1 MAVTF
6 NLNHLK
12 ARLLFFLIIF
22 LGLFTSKMAKA
33 ASYTWTGN
41 AGNNSWTTAGNWNNS
56 GYPGLFSTIDDVTIG
71 KNVNISL
78 PFSVEVRNISISDG
92 FTVTITLQNATL
104 TSSGSINIGNGSATT
119 LNFAG
124 TGAVAGTSAISLR
137 SLSKITTSANVPLT
151 AATLTTVYANSVTIN
166 ATATFNGKVTL
177 NGLMTISQPGTTTL
191 TTNAAGNAFNGGFKI
206 DYNGSNIGNLTWLGS
221 NTSTCSIAAST
232 VNAYCK
238 LTIGSMTSTGGT
250 VTFNGDLALNNDAS
264 VSGAIAQ
271 LINYANINF
280 NGTAVT
286 STPASSSNT
295 INSIT
300 NNSTGNITLSAST
313 SSKINIGNY
322 CLFSNS
328 GDVIANSG
336 SSINLNN
343 SSGFACN
350 SGSTVTMSGTS
361 AANASSINLNGA
373 SSNLTNNGG
382 TLTFND
388 YASLNLSSNP
398 CTATN
403 NSGTFNFNANAA
415 LNLKNPNTTFNNYS
429 VVNLNTSGITLSG
442 QSSSISNL
450 SSGVFD
456 INASTVIL
464 NANSSSIS
472 NAGNFKVYG
481 NSFITTL
488 NPPPPILPDNTP
500 RDQTISNSGTFYAGL
515 PNSPCTITLG
525 GTADKIND
533 TGGTFY
539 LGSTSTILPNNVAT
553 IKNTSPAKFILQSDA
568 NGSAAIAQIAN
579 TSTSFVGIFDVE
591 RFFTGG
597 NLIANRGYRLMSSP
611 VHLTTQATS
620 NTSAYNLSFIKN
632 SAFTGGPGGP
642 GSGFSGSSIGP
653 TVYLYKE
660 TLPASNTTFT
670 SGKHV
675 GILSIDASTG
685 NMTLSDNSVPALA
698 SIPIGN
704 GYLFFF
710 VGSRFLNGGG
720 PRTSGSA
727 NATPV
732 SGPPTDATTTTSGYL
747 NQGGFTANLWWN
759 STGKL
764 SNAATSAPG
773 FNMMGN
779 PYPCTL
785 DLGKVL
791 TQNNTSVDA
800 AYVLS
805 SKTGGT
811 NQNYV
816 AYTDNSLSSSP
827 IGQPNIVSGGGFIVH
842 VKSGALNPVLTFAES
857 QKVST
862 NLSGPTGSSLIM
874 STPMTGLLHPASSNL
889 NKKMATSISATLP
902 AVTGLYM
909 KLEQDSTIYDYCGIY
924 FDKDASAKFADRDAL
939 NLNATTSRAYMASL
953 SSDGIKTSINS
964 MPDYHAS
971 SHIKLYVAASANGRY
986 QLKLEGVRNIDTLY
1000 DIFLIDKYKRDSLD
1014 IRQYGAYKF
1023 DLITSDTTTYGGNR
1037 FELSIRRRP
1046 LPACQ
1051 LVAFTGTKNTNN
1063 SINIRW
1069 KVYNEGN
1076 YTGFTLE
1083 KQDGGTINYTT
1094 LYNKQSDGSSVYT
1107 FVDNNPHLGLNIYR
1121 LKQND
1126 IDSRIG
1132 YSNAVTVDMNS
1143 TGKEDNMFSVYPNPT
1158 TERINININL
1168 LTSPLASSNTYQFNI
1183 YNNSGSLIMKRTLA
1197 STNLSENVA
1206 GLLPG
1211 TYIVEVRQANGNLL
1225 GKTKFVKVN

>member
-1 MAVTF
+1 MKARLIFCLVSILSLLVCQKASAVTF
-6 NLNHLK
+6 TWK
-12 ARLLFFLIIF
+12 A
-22 LGLFTSKMAKA
+22 GST
-33 ASYTWTGN
+33 TWN
-41 AGNNSWTTAGNWNNS
+41 SSSSWTVGGAATTR
-56 GYPGLFSTIDDVTIG
+56 YPGDNNNTTDDDVTIS
-71 KNVNISL
+71 VSANITQYIL
-78 PFSVEVRNISISDG
+78 PGVLRNITVNNG
-92 FTVTITLQNATL
+92 ATVTITMAPTLVGLIASVFPFSGALTIGSAT
-104 TSSGSINIGNGSATT
+104 ATT

-124 TGAVAGTSAISLR
+124 TGTVSGSNTSKIELR
-137 SLSKITTSANVPLT
+137 SLS
-151 AATLTTVYANSVTIN
+151 TLTTAANVTTTVTTTSQALISTN
-166 ATATFNGKVTL
+166 ATATFNGRITL
-177 NGLMTISQPGTTTL
+177 SGQMAIIDPGTTVL
-191 TTNAAGNAFNGGFKI
+191 TTNATGNTITGGFNLRY
-206 DYNGSNIGNLTWLGS
+206 DGGPGTSFSNLTWNGS
-221 NTSTCSIAAST
+221 GTSTCGST
-232 VNAYCK
+232 SNVSVINAKCTFTVGAGN
-238 LTIGSMTSTGGT
+238 TI
-250 VTFNGDLALNNDAS
+250 TFNGNLSMRSNIASGFNPFFENNGIITFAGAALTTD
-264 VSGAIAQ
+264 G
-271 LINYANINF
+271 
-280 NGTAVT
+280 
-286 STPASSSNT
+286 
-295 INSIT
+295 INSVATLIK
-300 NNSTGNITLSAST
+300 NNASTGVITLTGDAN
-313 SSKINIGNY
+313 SKIELGNNVNLLNAGNI
-322 CLFSNS
+322 
-328 GDVIANSG
+328 VA
-336 SSINLNN
+336 
-343 SSGFACN
+343 A
-350 SGSTVTMSGTS
+350 SGTN
-361 AANASSINLNGA
+361 AANGAFINLNGT
-373 SSNLTNNGG
+373 SSTLTNNGG
-382 TLTFND
+382 IVTFND
-388 YASLNLSSNP
+388 YASLNLNGNP
-398 CTATN
+398 CTVTN
-403 NSGTFNFNANAA
+403 SSGTFNFNANSV
-415 LNLKNPNTTFNNYS
+415 LNFSQPNTTFTNNS
-429 VVNLNTSGITLSG
+429 TVNFTTSTVKLVGSPSTVNNSSAFTLNANSNITLSG
-442 QSSSISNL
+442 QNSSISNTG
-450 SSGVFD
+450 SGVFK
-456 INASTVIL
+456 INASTVTL
-464 NANSSSIS
+464 NANPSSIT
-472 NAGNFKVYG
+472 NAGNFQVYG
-481 NSFITTL
+481 NSFITMG
-488 NPPPPILPDNTP
+488 NNAG
-500 RDQTISNSGTFYAGL
+500 QTINNSGTFSAGL
-515 PNSPCTITLG
+515 TNSSCTITLG
-525 GTADKIND
+525 GPADKINN

-553 IKNTSPAKFILQSDA
+553 ITNISPAKFILQSDA